1 MNLIAFSAH
10 FGDKFT
16 FLELKKK
23 IRIKKKKIYIY
34 IYNKKGKL
42 IKNVG

>member
-10 FGDKFT
+10 FGDEFT

-23 IRIKKKKIYIY
+23 IRIKKKNIYIY
-34 IYNKKGKL
+34 DKKGKL